1 MSTPIHKFFTKDVII
16 RRLTTVSGYKKAFQ
30 STATVESHIQE
41 LDREARQRLGIVEE
55 RAWILW
61 CDIDEPI
68 EEGDIAIDERGVEY
82 KVKEVTKK
90 DYGVNQHLQV
100 ILKEPDPNE

>member
-1 MSTPIHKFFTKDVII
+1 MSIQRFFTKDVVIK
-16 RRLTTVSGYKKAFQ
+16 RLSTVSGYKKSFQ
-30 STATVESHIQE
+30 TTATVAGHIQE
-41 LDREARQRLGIVEE
+41 LDKEASQRLGIIEE

-61 CDIDEPI
+61 CDLDENIHEGDTIIDEYNT
-68 EEGDIAIDERGVEY
+68 EY

-100 ILKEPDPNE
+100 IMEEPNE